1 MIQLFYKIIY
11 NSRINLILR
20 NINKLLLPVLPW
32 KIKLPPS
39 GVLKIR
45 NSNGQSIRILTNQT
59 NYLTHLIFWEGGYQ
73 SFEYTDIFIR
83 LIKKVR
89 TFYDIGANIGYYS
102 LLAAMENENISIVGF
117 EPATGPLFY
126 FRENIR
132 INSFKNIKVEPI
144 ALSHKE
150 GEIDF
155 YEIKNKKYSY
165 LEHNLGGE
173 SNTGSKTSGR
183 NFVLN
188 RVKTSTLDNYIRRN
202 GGGDIDLIKMDTEGT
217 ENLILESSARV
228 LREMRPIII
237 CETIFNTIEPDL
249 DRIMRS
255 YGYEFYGH
263 IPAGLLK
270 QETIVRKK
278 DDGISNCFFVHPDK
292 YALIEEFVV
301 KDIIKA

>member
-11 NSRINLILR
+11 SSKINYILR

-39 GVLKIR
+39 GVMKIR
-45 NSNGQSIRILTNQT
+45 NNGHSIKILTNQT
-59 NYLTHLIFWEGGYQ
+59 NYLTYLIFWQGGYQ

-83 LIKKVR
+83 LIKKVT

-102 LLAAMENENISIVGF
+102 LLAAMENAKVKIVGF
-117 EPATGPLFY
+117 EPASGPLFY
-126 FRENIR
+126 FRENVR
-132 INSFKNIKVEPI
+132 INSFKNIKVESI

-155 YEIKNKKYSY
+155 YEIRNNKYKY

-188 RVKTSTLDNYIRRN
+188 RVKTSTLDNYIIRTGEGN
-202 GGGDIDLIKMDTEGT
+202 IDLIKMDTEGT
-217 ENLILESSARV
+217 ENLILENSAKV

-237 CETIFNTIEPDL
+237 CETIFNTIEPEL

-255 YGYEFYGH
+255 YGYEFFGH

-270 QETIVRKK
+270 QDTIVRKE
-278 DDGISNCFFVHPDK
+278 DDGIGNCFFVHPEK
-292 YALIEEFVV
+292 YHLIEEFVV
-301 KDIIKA
+301 KQVL